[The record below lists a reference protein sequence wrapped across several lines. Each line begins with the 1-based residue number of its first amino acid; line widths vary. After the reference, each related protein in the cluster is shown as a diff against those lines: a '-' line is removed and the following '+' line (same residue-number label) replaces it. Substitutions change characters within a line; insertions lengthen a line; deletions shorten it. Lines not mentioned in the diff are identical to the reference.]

1 MSSAECFVRHLKRQT
16 DRAISAAFVRLAG
29 DPSAQ
34 ACFSELLHCARRRA
48 PRLLEAPVLDSRHD
62 GIETLVNLARFRDAH
77 IRTIGTWPGSPE
89 SWRAVVTSLAQ
100 HLIAKYP
107 VPVFLAGVWYGTDDE
122 FSHSK
127 REWFVAHSRG
137 SSFRSLNL
145 PIRMTRRMEHIFLA
159 SGDHFSIEYAM
170 RRAELIGLGADV
182 PLVTAVLAA
191 RPALNLNHSDFWR
204 TAWHFLITHK
214 REIDADQ
221 VAPLID
227 FLHAVRY
234 ETIAIH
240 TADGIIVRKPLFPNF
255 SLKGRTL
262 KSVTRLMEQWHGNVG
277 WGEEGL
283 SWGPSNIRPLIQEIP
298 NADPS
303 EPHTFWE
310 LTELTNSGQLR
321 TEGTALQHCVASYS
335 YGCWKGRSRIW
346 SLRRRR
352 GLSFKSVVTVE
363 VNPANRTIIQARGF
377 RNRWVSGRPL
387 SVLRLWAAK
396 EGLHL
401 ATL

>member
-1 MSSAECFVRHLKRQT
+1 
-16 DRAISAAFVRLAG
+16 
-29 DPSAQ
+29 
-34 ACFSELLHCARRRA
+34 
-48 PRLLEAPVLDSRHD
+48 
-62 GIETLVNLARFRDAH
+62 
-77 IRTIGTWPGSPE
+77 
-89 SWRAVVTSLAQ
+89 VVTSLAQ
-100 HLIAKYP
+100 HLIARYP
-107 VPVFLAGVWYGTDDE
+107 VPVFLAGVWYAADE
-122 FSHSK
+122 FGDSK
-127 REWFVAHSRG
+127 REWFLDHSRG

-145 PIRMTRRMEHIFLA
+145 PIRMTRRMEHIFLG
-159 SGDHFSIEYAM
+159 SSDHFSIEYAM

-182 PLVTAVLAA
+182 PLLTAVLAA
-191 RPALNLNHSDFWR
+191 RPALNLHYGDFWR
-204 TAWHFLITHK
+204 TVWHFLITHK

-227 FLHAVRY
+227 FLHAIRH

-240 TADGIIVRKPLFPNF
+240 TAEGFLVRQPLFSNF

-283 SWGPSNIRPLIQEIP
+283 SWEPSSIRPLVQESP
-298 NADPS
+298 NADPTA
-303 EPHTFWE
+303 PHTVWE
-310 LTELTNSGQLR
+310 LTELTSSGQLR
-321 TEGTALQHCVASYS
+321 AEGTALQHCVASYT

-352 GLSFKSVVTVE
+352 GLSYKSVVTVE
-363 VNPANRTIIQARGF
+363 VNPASRTIIQARGF
-377 RNRWVSGRPL
+377 RNRRVSGRPL

-396 EGLHL
+396 EGLQL